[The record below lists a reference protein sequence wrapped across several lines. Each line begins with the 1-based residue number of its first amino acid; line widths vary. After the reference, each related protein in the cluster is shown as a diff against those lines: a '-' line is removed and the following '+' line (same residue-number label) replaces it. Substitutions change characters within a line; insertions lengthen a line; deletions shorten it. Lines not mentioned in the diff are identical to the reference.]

1 MDAREDEKRAAAH
14 AAAEAIVEG
23 MTVGLGTGS
32 TVAHFLVALAARR
45 LDLRCVA
52 TSLQTEELGSR
63 LGLRIETFDQLER
76 LDVAVDGADQVG
88 PDFWLVKGGGGAHA
102 REKIVAAAA
111 ARFIVIA
118 SSDKPV
124 ERIGPPVPLE
134 VFRFG
139 EPRPSPGCAG
149 SGRSSAGRAPPH
161 RPDGNVIADYGGPVD
176 DPDQLSCGAGR
187 GPGGGGP
194 RSVRPESG
202 HRGPDRP
209 PRWLGR
215 TSGPGV
221 RGATPSW

>member
-139 EPRPSPGCAG
+139 GAATIARLRRLGPVERREGAAPS
-149 SGRSSAGRAPPH
+149 
-161 RPDGNVIADYGGPVD
+161 PDGNVIADYGGPVD
-176 DPDQLSCGAGR
+176 DPDQLSAALDADPGVAAHGLFAPSLVTEVLIGR
-187 GPGGGGP
+187 PGG
-194 RSVRPESG
+194 SVER
-202 HRGPDRP
+202 R
-209 PRWLGR
+209 
-215 TSGPGV
+215 V
-221 RGATPSW
+221 RG